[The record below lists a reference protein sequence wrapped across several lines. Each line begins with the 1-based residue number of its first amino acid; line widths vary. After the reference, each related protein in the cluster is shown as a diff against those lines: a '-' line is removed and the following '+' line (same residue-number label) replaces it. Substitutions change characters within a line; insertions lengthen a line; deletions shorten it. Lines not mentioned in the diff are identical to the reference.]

1 MWGAV
6 FLLPGISGVVLFILL
21 PFADVVKRSFYQ
33 VLSNVNVGFYNYH
46 LVLENDAFWLAVK
59 NTVRFILVCLPLL
72 IAISLYLAY
81 GLSKSRYCRFFKSV
95 YLLPMAIPA
104 AAVVLIWKLLFHGH
118 GIFNGLLIKC
128 GFDTVDFM
136 GSGAAFYVLVL
147 TYLWKNTGYTVV
159 LWLAGIMGISGD
171 ILEAARVDGAGEKE
185 CFFLVVLPN
194 LKGVLY
200 TITILSLLNS
210 FKVFR
215 EAYLVAGA
223 YPNESM
229 YMLQHLFNNWFAN
242 LEMDKL
248 AAAAVL
254 VAAVLVA
261 LVLLLQ
267 FLWDREGGK
276 E

>member
-6 FLLPGISGVVLFILL
+6 FLLPGMLGVILFILL
-21 PFADVVKRSFYQ
+21 PFADVIKRSFHQ
-33 VLSNVNVGFYNYH
+33 VLSDVNVGFYNYL
-46 LVLENDAFWLAVK
+46 LVLENDAFHLAVK

-72 IAISLYLAY
+72 IGISLYLAY
-81 GLSKSRYCRFFKSV
+81 GISKSRYRRFLKSA
-95 YLLPMAIPA
+95 YLLPMAIPTA
-104 AAVVLIWKLLFHGH
+104 VVVLIWKLLFQGH
-118 GIFNGLLIKC
+118 GIFNGLLTKC
-128 GFDTVDFM
+128 GFDGIDFM
-136 GSGAAFYVLVL
+136 GSRAAFYVLVL

-159 LWLAGIMGISGD
+159 LWLAGIMGISED
-171 ILEAARVDGAGEKE
+171 ILEAARVDGAGEKV
-185 CFFLVVLPN
+185 CFFRIVLPN

-229 YMLQHLFNNWFAN
+229 YMLQHLFNNWFTN

-254 VAAVLVA
+254 VAIVLVA
-261 LVLLLQ
+261 LVLVLQ
-267 FLWDREGGK
+267 FLWDREGDR